1 MRYAPCEAAVAYS
14 TQSDV
19 EKAGI
24 TPAQLVQLTDDN
36 QDGLADADVLTENGA
51 QADAEIDGYLG
62 GRYTVPVT
70 PVPALIRNCSVAI
83 RVWKLYGRRGM
94 VNERRRQDYEDA
106 VAKLKALATGTMV
119 LPATG
124 GGEVATD
131 ASDQPEASRSP
142 EDRTF
147 TIGKKSTG
155 DVGSLDNF

>member
-1 MRYAPCEAAVAYS
+1 VAYS
-14 TQSDV
+14 TQADI
-19 EKAGI
+19 EKLL

-36 QDGLADADVLTENGA
+36 QDGLADATILTEAIA

-62 GRYTVPVT
+62 SRYPVPVS
-70 PVPALIRNCSVAI
+70 PVPALLRQLSVAI
-83 RVWKLYGRRGM
+83 SIWRLYGRRGM
-94 VNERRRQDYEDA
+94 TNERRRQDYEDA

-131 ASDQPEASRSP
+131 ASDQPEASRSS

-147 TIGKKSTG
+147 TIGRKSTG
-155 DVGSLDNF
+155 DVGSLDGF